1 MTPGPSATDTSV
13 LAVLPVGATEQHG
26 PHLPVETDTLLA
38 STTAR
43 TLVADR
49 AAAGAEVIL
58 LPALA
63 FGASGEHQ
71 SFAPT
76 VSLGTDALATALLEL
91 GRSVSTWADRMLV
104 VNGHGGNVEALRR
117 AVSRLRYEG
126 RDAAWIACRTA
137 ELPTDTHA
145 GHAETSLM
153 LHLHPGRVDMER
165 ASPGCTR
172 TLPEML
178 PELRAGGVAA
188 VSPSG
193 VLGDPTTATA
203 AEGHRLWGLLLTDA
217 RDRLT
222 RWRPG
227 EHDGMLR

>member
-1 MTPGPSATDTSV
+1 MTDASV
-13 LAVLPVGATEQHG
+13 LAILPVGATEQHG

-38 STTAR
+38 SATAR
-43 TLVADR
+43 ALEADR
-49 AAAGAEVIL
+49 AVAGAEVIL
-58 LPALA
+58 LPPLA

-76 VSLGTDALATALLEL
+76 VSLGTDALATVLLES
-91 GRSVSTWADRMLV
+91 GRSIGTWADRILV

-117 AVSRLRYEG
+117 AMSRLRYEG
-126 RDAAWIACRTA
+126 RDAAWHACRTA
-137 ELPTDTHA
+137 EHPTDTHA

-153 LHLHPGRVDMER
+153 LHLHPQQVRMDL
-165 ASPGCTR
+165 ATIGCTR
-172 TLPEML
+172 ALPEIL

-203 AEGHRLWGLLLTDA
+203 AEGRRIWELLLADA
-217 RDRLT
+217 RARLG
-222 RWRPG
+222 RWQPG
-227 EHDGMLR
+227 EQDGMLR